1 MYKISVINKVTASNR
16 GEGRIMTEKEIE
28 GLLLESGAFLQG
40 HFLYASKLH
49 GSVYIEKFRALEDP
63 NVTSILAREMIDLA
77 DAAGI
82 AHPRVVIGP
91 MTGGALLAF
100 EVARQIGAKAFFT
113 EKMESTMEL
122 RRGFHLEP
130 NEAVWV
136 TEDVVNLGGS
146 IHQVF
151 DCIEGLGAK
160 VSAALILVDR
170 SKGRVKVNAPFIP
183 LLKVVDLVE
192 YKPDQCP
199 LCKQG
204 VPLTA
209 LGGRKV
215 ATNKA
220 G

>member
-1 MYKISVINKVTASNR
+1 
-16 GEGRIMTEKEIE
+16 MTEKEVE
-28 GLLLESGAFLQG
+28 GLLRESGAFLQG

-63 NVTSILAREMIDLA
+63 GVTSIIATEMIARA

-82 AHPRVVIGP
+82 VRPRVVVGP

-100 EVARQIGAKAFFT
+100 EVARQIGAKAYFT
-113 EKMESTMEL
+113 EKMEGTMEL
-122 RRGFHLEP
+122 RRGFHLES
-130 NEAVWV
+130 NESVWV

-146 IHQVF
+146 IQQVF

-183 LLKVVDLVE
+183 LLRVTDLIE
-192 YKPDQCP
+192 YPPDQCP

-204 VPLTA
+204 IPLAA

-215 ATNKA
+215 ITNKA